1 MAQLPRELAALEES
15 LGSVPSVHVV
25 ARNALELQ
33 LYEPHILSWPPQARS
48 ACTAQINTLV
58 GERPMHIH
66 LKKINERL
74 KKNKRS

>member
-48 ACTAQINTLV
+48 ACTAQIRRKT
-58 GERPMHIH
+58 HAH
-66 LKKINERL
+66 TL
-74 KKNKRS
+74 KKNK